1 MEIIRLL
8 VFCLAAVI
16 LYKVVKSD
24 RKKGKGNT
32 LTFYILIG

>member
-24 RKKGKGNT
+24 RKKGI
-32 LTFYILIG
+32 TFVFSRY